1 MGLNMTPRDRALL
14 FSPPIAAL
22 LYFAA
27 AYIVGRWQDHAV
39 DRGVRLLD
47 RLRL

>member
-1 MGLNMTPRDRALL
+1 MTPRDRALL
-14 FSPPIAAL
+14 FSPPIAGL

-27 AYIVGRWQDHAV
+27 AYIVGRWQDAAV

-47 RLRL
+47 GLRL

>member
-1 MGLNMTPRDRALL
+1 MFRRSVYATSAAA
-14 FSPPIAAL
+14 AAL
-22 LYFAA
+22 L
-27 AYIVGRWQDHAV
+27 IGTLVWNLHQHAV

>member
-1 MGLNMTPRDRALL
+1 MTRRDRALL
-14 FSPPIAAL
+14 FSPPIAGL
-22 LYFAA
+22 LFFAA

-39 DRGVRLLD
+39 DRGVRLRD

>member
-1 MGLNMTPRDRALL
+1 MTPRDRALL

-22 LYFAA
+22 TAGLLWFILDPKGDAR
-27 AYIVGRWQDHAV
+27 RW
-39 DRGVRLLD
+39 LLD